1 MAVCTLSNKSTLQNS
16 SRVEGQQAY
25 HVGHDIAE
33 DFFSIDYLLI
43 KRNGV
48 ILNKIVSFL
57 HLNFGHI
64 LADKCRGVFFFANQ
78 QYIAFFGNDVA
89 IQPVDD
95 R

>member
-1 MAVCTLSNKSTLQNS
+1 MAPVWRNNRLIMRDTISLKKFL
-16 SRVEGQQAY
+16 
-25 HVGHDIAE
+25 
-33 DFFSIDYLLI
+33 SIDYLLI

-78 QYIAFFGNDVA
+78 QHIAFFGNDVA

>member
-1 MAVCTLSNKSTLQNS
+1 MAPMWRNNMLIMRNTISLKKFL
-16 SRVEGQQAY
+16 
-25 HVGHDIAE
+25 
-33 DFFSIDYLLI
+33 SIDYLLI

>member
-1 MAVCTLSNKSTLQNS
+1 MAPMWRNNRLIMRNTISLKKFL
-16 SRVEGQQAY
+16 
-25 HVGHDIAE
+25 
-33 DFFSIDYLLI
+33 SIDYLLI

>member
-1 MAVCTLSNKSTLQNS
+1 MAPVWRNNRLIMRNTISLKKFL
-16 SRVEGQQAY
+16 
-25 HVGHDIAE
+25 
-33 DFFSIDYLLI
+33 SIDYLLI

-89 IQPVDD
+89 VESVDD

>member
-1 MAVCTLSNKSTLQNS
+1 MAPMWRNNRLIMRNTISLKKFL
-16 SRVEGQQAY
+16 
-25 HVGHDIAE
+25 
-33 DFFSIDYLLI
+33 SIDYLLI

-89 IQPVDD
+89 IQPVNDC
-95 R
+95 

>member
-1 MAVCTLSNKSTLQNS
+1 MAPVWRNNRLIMRNTISLKKFL
-16 SRVEGQQAY
+16 
-25 HVGHDIAE
+25 
-33 DFFSIDYLLI
+33 SIDYLLI

-89 IQPVDD
+89 IQPVNDC
-95 R
+95 